1 MSVFTSQPSAR
12 SDSACSSE
20 CSTTPPQKDQ
30 EYGTTM
36 PTFIRGIIVGGVR
49 VFALAAVVLAA
60 AGCGGH
66 GQRWPECLRILGV
79 THVRVATSAE
89 LAKTPKVFATE
100 RAAAIDFSDGVGAT
114 IVVSRTGAAAAK
126 AAIALTSI
134 PSVFIVPQAGAQS
147 QPSVVLRHGTVVL
160 QWFGRRRPERQR
172 LLFECANA

>member
-1 MSVFTSQPSAR
+1 
-12 SDSACSSE
+12 
-20 CSTTPPQKDQ
+20 
-30 EYGTTM
+30 M

-134 PSVFIVPQAGAQS
+134 PSVFILPQAGAQS
-147 QPSVVLRHGTVVL
+147 QPSVVVRHGTVVL